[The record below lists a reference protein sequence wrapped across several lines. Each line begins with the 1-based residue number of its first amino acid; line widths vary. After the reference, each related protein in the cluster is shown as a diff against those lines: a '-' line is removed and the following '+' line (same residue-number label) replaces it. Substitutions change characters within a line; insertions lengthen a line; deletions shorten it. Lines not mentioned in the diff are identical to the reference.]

1 MYIKVTNG
9 QAKTYT
15 IGTLRKDNPNT
26 SFPKNISEST
36 LAEYDVYPC
45 IVADKPSCNELTEIV
60 KSNGFSQVNGVWT
73 QTWQVLARNDE
84 EKALALQT
92 LTNEYERAV
101 ENYMND
107 TVATRGYSDIVSACS
122 YAGAPN
128 PFQAEGTAALKWRGD
143 VWAKCYQV
151 LGDFQAGNRT
161 KPTLDELISEL
172 PVLVW

>member
-9 QAKTYT
+9 EAKTYT
-15 IGTLRKDNPNT
+15 IGSLRKDNPNT

-45 IVADKPSCNELTEIV
+45 TVLDKPAHNELTEIV
-60 KSNGFSQVNGVWT
+60 KSNGIAEVNGAWIMSWKVVDRT
-73 QTWQVLARNDE
+73 EE

-101 ENYMND
+101 ERHMD
-107 TVATRGYSDIVSACS
+107 KAVATRGYSDIVSACS

-143 VWAKCYQV
+143 VWAKCYQI
-151 LGDFQAGNRT
+151 LADFQAGSRA
-161 KPTLDELISEL
+161 KPTIDELIGEL
-172 PVLVW
+172 PTLTW